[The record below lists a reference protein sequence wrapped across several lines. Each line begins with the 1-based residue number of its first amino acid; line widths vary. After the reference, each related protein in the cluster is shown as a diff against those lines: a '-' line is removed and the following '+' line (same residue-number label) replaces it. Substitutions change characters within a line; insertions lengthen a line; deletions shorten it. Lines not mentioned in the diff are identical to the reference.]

1 MNEKN
6 VTNAST
12 ESSKL
17 KGPAMAAAGAAN
29 KKLIIVLCTVIG
41 VLGISVVALAVSLF
55 SKDDGEKETYS
66 DGRATFVT
74 PENVEEVKEDLSKPI
89 EDAYYTTS
97 MTVDW
102 TFHDGES
109 VSTSAYV
116 GNSTANKRTVYF
128 DVHLRET
135 GELIYSSPYLPVGEK
150 MYEIK
155 LDKALEKGDYAAIVT
170 YHLVDDDHKELTT
183 VSVAITIHVLN

>member
-1 MNEKN
+1 MNEEN
-6 VTNAST
+6 VTTSST
-12 ESSKL
+12 ENRKSGGSK
-17 KGPAMAAAGAAN
+17 PNNSN
-29 KKLIIVLCTVIG
+29 KKLIIVLCTIIG
-41 VLGISVVALAVSLF
+41 VLVVAVAALAISFF

-74 PENVEEVKEDLSKPI
+74 PENVEEVKDALSQPI

-116 GNSTANKRTVYF
+116 GNPTANKRTVYF
-128 DVHLRET
+128 DVHLKET
-135 GELIYSSPYLPVGEK
+135 GELVYSSPYLPVGEK

-155 LDKALEKGDYAAIVT
+155 LDKALEKGDYPAIVT